1 MRRWFALSSLLAAL
15 KSFPLLADDPLP
27 PHHAFGRDTTR
38 TGVFTGTA
46 TTLGLTCNATVAPME
61 CSGFL
66 ASDVDGTA
74 LDVTLKIPGG
84 VAPFPLVVNLHGYG
98 GSKQSD
104 SSWDDKLLQREPRYA
119 VLRYSARGF
128 GKSWGQV
135 NLADLDV
142 EVRDLRS
149 LIAQVVDAFA
159 SQVDPAAVAVLGA
172 SYGGGQS
179 WLAALQPQF
188 GTPAGAQ
195 VHIRTI
201 VPIVPWTD
209 LLGALRPNGDATNS
223 IDVPG
228 SYKLSYLEGL
238 FLGGLRRDRDR
249 PYPNYPDYLF
259 IWNAYILGTEPNNLP
274 PIGAQIVDGIAGH
287 RSIWWQD
294 RFFQS
299 VDDNAKSGAPQLPV
313 FELQGFTDD
322 LFPLPEA
329 LRMYRALRKI
339 DPAYPIAEYFGDV
352 GHPRAAN
359 KSEEVDYALDRIFQ
373 WLDFHL
379 KGSGIASY
387 DVSAAVTRARS
398 VPFDSADVLRVLTV
412 DDLATASASEDL
424 PGEAVL
430 TFNPANTGGLF
441 FDPFVFSGCE
451 QITTVCAAPPPD
463 VVPGDVATYSVPAS
477 QIAADA
483 GLPAGSFLMAGQPVV
498 SFHADTTA
506 YRVQLDVRLYQ
517 VTASGESTLATRGT
531 LTLDSGSPVMALG
544 PREVRIAA
552 YGNLVEI
559 AGSDTL
565 RLEITNVD
573 SPYIAPSR
581 VPSVTRVS
589 KVSLTVPVRPLFR

>member
-1 MRRWFALSSLLAAL
+1 MRRWCALSSLLAAL
-15 KSFPLLADDPLP
+15 TSFPLLADDPLP

-38 TGVFTGTA
+38 TGLFTGAGTA
-46 TTLGLTCNATVAPME
+46 LGLTCNAPAAPME

-66 ASDVDGTA
+66 ASDVDGAA
-74 LDVTLKIPGG
+74 LDVTLKIPAGA
-84 VAPFPLVVNLHGYG
+84 APLPLVVNLHGYG

-104 SSWDDKLLQREPRYA
+104 SSWDDKLLQRGYA

-142 EVRDLRS
+142 ELRDLRS
-149 LIAQVVDAFA
+149 LIAQVVDAFGA
-159 SQVDPAAVAVLGA
+159 QVDPGAVAVLGA
-172 SYGGGQS
+172 SYGGGHS

-188 GTPAGAQ
+188 GTAAGTE
-195 VHIRTI
+195 VRIRTI

-228 SYKLSYLEGL
+228 FYKLSYLEGL

-259 IWNAYILGTEPNNLP
+259 VWNAYILGTEPNNLP
-274 PIGAQIVDGIAGH
+274 PLGTQIVDGIAGH

-294 RFFQS
+294 PFFQT
-299 VDDNAKSGAPQLPV
+299 VDANAKSGAPQLPV

-339 DPAYPIAEYFGDV
+339 DPAYPIAEYFGDI

-359 KSEEVDYALDRIFQ
+359 KSGEVDYALDRVFQ

-379 KGSGIASY
+379 KGSGTASY
-387 DVSAAVTRARS
+387 DISAAVTRGRG
-398 VPFDSADVLRVLTV
+398 VPFDSADVLRVQSV

-424 PGEAVL
+424 PGDAVL

-441 FDPFVFSGCE
+441 VDPFVFAGCE
-451 QITTVCAAPPPD
+451 QITTVCAAPPPA
-463 VVPGDVATYSVPAS
+463 VVPGDVATYPIPAS
-477 QIAADA
+477 QVAEDA
-483 GLPAGSFLMAGQPVV
+483 GLPPGSFLVAGQPVV
-498 SFHADTTA
+498 SFHAETTA

-517 VTASGESTLATRGT
+517 VTASGESTLVTRGT
-531 LTLDSGSPVMALG
+531 VALDSGSPLVALG
-544 PREVRIAA
+544 AREVRIPA
-552 YGNLVEI
+552 YGNLMEI
-559 AGSDTL
+559 AGTDTL

-573 SPYIAPSR
+573 SPYITPSR
-581 VPSVTRVS
+581 VPSVTLVS
-589 KVSLTVPVRPLFR
+589 KVSLTVPVRPPFR